1 MLIGTGKNGP
11 YILHA
16 DKYYNIPEGVSHA
29 TLSEVQGQAIITQR
43 RQSAP
48 RELGQHQGKPV
59 VVGQGPK
66 GVYIKWN
73 EKYFNV
79 PEGSAAA
86 EITSVQAVGF
96 ITQAQEQAAKDVLA
110 TVGKYT
116 IGRNEWGLYVSDG
129 EVKAKFKPGVTED
142 EAKATDA
149 ATCAEMIK
157 SYKAW
162 KKKNAG
168 KKQPP

>member
-1 MLIGTGKNGP
+1 
-11 YILHA
+11 
-16 DKYYNIPEGVSHA
+16 
-29 TLSEVQGQAIITQR
+29 
-43 RQSAP
+43 
-48 RELGQHQGKPV
+48 LG
-59 VVGQGPK
+59 
-66 GVYIKWN
+66 
-73 EKYFNV
+73 
-79 PEGSAAA
+79 
-86 EITSVQAVGF
+86 QAVGF
-96 ITQAQEQAAKDVLA
+96 ITQAQEQAAKAVLA

-116 IGRNEWGLYVSDG
+116 IGKNEWGLYVTDG

-168 KKQPP
+168 KK

>member
-1 MLIGTGKNGP
+1 
-11 YILHA
+11 
-16 DKYYNIPEGVSHA
+16 
-29 TLSEVQGQAIITQR
+29 
-43 RQSAP
+43 
-48 RELGQHQGKPV
+48 
-59 VVGQGPK
+59 
-66 GVYIKWN
+66 
-73 EKYFNV
+73 
-79 PEGSAAA
+79 
-86 EITSVQAVGF
+86 
-96 ITQAQEQAAKDVLA
+96 VLA

-129 EVKAKFKPGVTED
+129 EVKAKFRPGVTED

-168 KKQPP
+168 KK